1 MPINFNK
8 KTKFYIVFLMLFYM
22 ELPEF
27 AGAFGRLVEKESNEN
42 GKYFSYIPER
52 LPPKFDYDPSLVLAL
67 SKADSTLSKL
77 SGAGLLLPNPDL
89 LIVPYLKKEA
99 LSSSR
104 IEGTRISLSDYFLS
118 EAKGIEKEDVEATE
132 VGNYLKSMNFALK
145 KIEKEPIS
153 VELIREMHKILLKG
167 VRGNELL
174 PGNFRPVQNW
184 IGPKNT
190 KIKNATFVP
199 PPVEEVE
206 RLVNELIGYLN
217 TYDETPL
224 LIKCALMHY
233 QFETIHPFCDG
244 NGRIGRSLIT
254 LYLCKKNKIS
264 KPLLYASDYFEKH
277 RREYYEVLLNTNKTG
292 KFENWI
298 KFFLEAIK
306 VQSEDALERTI
317 RIQNLR
323 EEYQKKIK
331 NHKQVA
337 NLLSVI
343 DMLFMNPFVKINQIA
358 PKIGITYPTAK
369 KAVNNLIK
377 LNILKPVGEGER
389 NKLFVAHEILNAVTM

>member
-1 MPINFNK
+1 
-8 KTKFYIVFLMLFYM
+8 M
-22 ELPEF
+22 ERSEF
-27 AGAFGRLVEKESNEN
+27 KGSFGKLVEKESEEHGEYLAFVPN
-42 GKYFSYIPER
+42 K
-52 LPPKFDYDPSLVLAL
+52 LPPKLEYSPEIVLAL

-89 LIVPYLKKEA
+89 LVIPYLKKEA

-104 IEGTRISLSDYFLS
+104 IEGTRISLSDYFLT
-118 EAKGIEKEDVEATE
+118 EAKGIEEEDTEATE
-132 VGNYLKSMNFALK
+132 IGNYLKSMNYALD
-145 KIEKEPIS
+145 KIQTEPINK
-153 VELIREMHKILLKG
+153 ELIRNMHKILMKG

-190 KIKNATFVP
+190 KIKDATFVP
-199 PPVEEVE
+199 PPQEDVEK
-206 RLVNELIGYLN
+206 LIDELIEYLN
-217 TYDETPL
+217 RYLDTPL
-224 LIKCALMHY
+224 LIKSALMHY

-277 RREYYEVLLNTNKTG
+277 RRDYYEILLNTNKTG
-292 KFENWI
+292 KFEPWI

-317 RIQNLR
+317 KIQKLR
-323 EEYQKKIK
+323 ERYQKKTK
-331 NHKQVA
+331 DHKQVV
-337 NLLSVI
+337 NLLSVV
-343 DMLFMNPFVKINQIA
+343 DLLFMNPFIRINQIA
-358 PKIGITYPTAK
+358 KNLRITYPTAK
-369 KAVNNLIK
+369 KAVQNLIK
-377 LNILKPVGEGER
+377 LNILKPVGKTER
-389 NKLFVAHEILNAVTM
+389 NKLFVAHEILDIITL

>member
-1 MPINFNK
+1 
-8 KTKFYIVFLMLFYM
+8 M
-22 ELPEF
+22 ENSEF
-27 AGAFGRLVEKESNEN
+27 KGAFGKLVEEKSEEH
-42 GKYFSYIPER
+42 GKYLSFIPEK
-52 LPPKFDYDPSLVLAL
+52 LPPKIEYTQELVLAL

-89 LIVPYLKKEA
+89 LVIPYMKKEA

-104 IEGTRISLSDYFLS
+104 IEGTRISLSDYFLT

-132 VGNYLKSMNFALK
+132 VGNYLKSMNYALK
-145 KIEKEPIS
+145 KIENEPIS
-153 VELIREMHKILLKG
+153 VELIKEMHKRLMKG
-167 VRGNELL
+167 VRGNELI

-190 KIKNATFVP
+190 KIQDATFVP
-199 PPVEEVE
+199 SPKEEVE
-206 RLVNELIGYLN
+206 KLINELIEYLN
-217 TYDETPL
+217 KYDEMPL

-277 RREYYEVLLNTNKTG
+277 RREYYEILLNTNKTG
-292 KFENWI
+292 KFEDWI

-317 RIQNLR
+317 KIQKLR
-323 EEYQKKIK
+323 ERYQEKTK
-331 NHKQVA
+331 NHKQA
-337 NLLSVI
+337 INLLNVV
-343 DMLFMNPFVKINQIA
+343 DLLFKNPFIQINQIA
-358 PKIGITYPTAK
+358 KQLSITYPTAK
-369 KAVNNLIK
+369 KAVENLIR
-377 LNILKPVGEGER
+377 LNILKSATEKER
-389 NKLFVAHEILNAVTM
+389 NKLFVAHEILDIVIV